1 MSLSAYTRY
10 VRSLVEHG
18 ERRIVEINWLFESV
32 DRSLKSAQAN
42 LNEGKKSRGYV
53 SLRHAKNLT
62 GFLRRSLG
70 DIPDQK
76 LRGHLEEF
84 FGYVD
89 KAIETSMTA
98 PIYGELQEMQAL
110 LSELHEGWLHL
121 VAPIRGT
128 KVHVPK
134 ESRVANSSEI

>member
-1 MSLSAYTRY
+1 MVESAYARY

-18 ERRIVEINWLFESV
+18 ERRITEINWLFEAV
-32 DRSLKSAQAN
+32 NRSLKLAQSN
-42 LNEGKKSRGYV
+42 FIDGKKSRGYV

-70 DIPDQK
+70 DIPDYK

-84 FGYVD
+84 FGYID
-89 KAIETSMTA
+89 DAIDTSMRA
-98 PIYGELQEMQAL
+98 AISGELQEMQRL

-121 VAPIRGT
+121 VTPIRGM
-128 KVHVPK
+128 KLSDPDEV
-134 ESRVANSSEI
+134 RVASSSET